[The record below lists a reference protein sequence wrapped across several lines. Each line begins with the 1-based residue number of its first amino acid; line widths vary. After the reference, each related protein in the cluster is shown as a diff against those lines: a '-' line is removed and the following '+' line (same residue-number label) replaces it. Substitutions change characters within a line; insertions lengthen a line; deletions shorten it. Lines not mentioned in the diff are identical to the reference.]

1 MTEGHMDTL
10 TPEELA
16 ILGGTF
22 KKPVGPPAIIVRNVV
37 KYYKRYGMNSRGKLA
52 LNNLSLEVNQG
63 DSVALLGPNGA
74 GKTTLLR
81 ILFGLILPTSGEVT
95 IFDSGCED
103 ACWKA
108 KSGYVPEIYTPARFL
123 TGLELLKMAARSRGM
138 DMKNFDSR
146 VDWLDEKLGVKDM
159 LPVKIK
165 EFSRGMLQQFAIIE
179 SLIHDPDLI
188 VMDEPASSLDALHR
202 RKLRGLLRELCQ
214 KGKTIIISSHILSEV
229 EEVCDR
235 AVFLDKG
242 RLVQQGKIKDLI
254 ATEEGY
260 LITFKT
266 PNTIPEELPRLG
278 VLTADAVMG
287 TTTLETRSESEKD
300 AAVKALANNFISIDC
315 ISAKQKTLEEV
326 FLSLMEEKVL
336 EKMVSEL
343 MLKNE

>member
-1 MTEGHMDTL
+1 MNAL

-16 ILGGTF
+16 ILGGAP
-22 KKPVGPPAIIVRNVV
+22 KKPVGPPVIIVRNVV
-37 KYYKRYGMNSRGKLA
+37 KYYKRYGMTSRGKLA
-52 LNNLSLEVNQG
+52 LNNLSLEINQG
-63 DSVALLGPNGA
+63 ETVALLGPNGA

-81 ILFGLILPTSGEVT
+81 ILFGLILPSSGEVM
-95 IFDSGCED
+95 IFDSGCEE

-108 KSGYVPEIYTPARFL
+108 KSGYVPEFYTPARFL

-138 DMKNFDSR
+138 DMKQFEVR
-146 VDWLDEKLGVKDM
+146 VAWLDEKLGVKDM
-159 LPVKIK
+159 LPLKIK

-188 VMDEPASSLDALHR
+188 VMDEPASNLDALHR
-202 RKLRGLLRELCQ
+202 RKLRELLRELSK

-229 EEVCDR
+229 EEFCDR

-242 RLVQQGKIKDLI
+242 RLVQQGKIADLV

-278 VLTADAVMG
+278 VMTADAVMG
-287 TTTLETRSESEKD
+287 TTTIETRSETEKD
-300 AAVKALANNFISIDC
+300 MAVKALAGNYISIDS
-315 ISAKQKTLEEV
+315 IARKQKTLEEV

-343 MLKNE
+343 MFKNE